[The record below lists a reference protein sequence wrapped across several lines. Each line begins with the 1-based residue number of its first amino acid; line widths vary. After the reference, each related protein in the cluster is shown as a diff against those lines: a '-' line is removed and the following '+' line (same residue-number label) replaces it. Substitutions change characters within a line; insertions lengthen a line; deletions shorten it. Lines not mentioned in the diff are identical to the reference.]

1 MKRRKKVC
9 VCGGEGDAGGDKGG
23 KKRGERGQRE
33 EGREEWGEEKG
44 GEMGKWGEQMN
55 GNVDQD
61 IYLLSLSSFKFKQRS
76 QEQA

>member
-9 VCGGEGDAGGDKGG
+9 VGRGGGQGPREERKGG
-23 KKRGERGQRE
+23 RE
-33 EGREEWGEEKG
+33 AREREEWGEEKG
-44 GEMGKWGEQMN
+44 EKWGEQMN
-55 GNVDQD
+55 GDVDQH